1 MFRAHCFVLH
11 RGIQGWRGRGI
22 GVLLVRDLLSFVIWN
37 GAERTV
43 VTDTLAVL
51 AVYKRH
57 ASETISVVPFL
68 LGRPL
73 VYTSS
78 LEVARQ
84 ILDSSLF
91 DKAPETSS
99 ALSWVF
105 QCCQQISIELLFF
118 FYFCNSAWGDN
129 VISIDNERHKR
140 HRRIVGP
147 AFAGGMFV
155 FCAFFLFQSGD
166 RKSVV

>member
-1 MFRAHCFVLH
+1 MARNE
-11 RGIQGWRGRGI
+11 RS
-22 GVLLVRDLLSFVIWN
+22 LLTHSL
-37 GAERTV
+37 
-43 VTDTLAVL
+43 TLAVL
-51 AVYKRH
+51 AVYKRY

-105 QCCQQISIELLFF
+105 QCCQQNIYRNFF
-118 FYFCNSAWGDN
+118 FPLSVTVREEIMLSLSTMKG
-129 VISIDNERHKR
+129 ISDIDGLSGPLLQAGCLCFVPLSCFR
-140 HRRIVGP
+140 VG
-147 AFAGGMFV
+147 
-155 FCAFFLFQSGD
+155 
-166 RKSVV
+166 

>member
-1 MFRAHCFVLH
+1 MAPNERS
-11 RGIQGWRGRGI
+11 
-22 GVLLVRDLLSFVIWN
+22 LLTHSL
-37 GAERTV
+37 
-43 VTDTLAVL
+43 TLAAL
-51 AVYKRH
+51 AVYKRY

-105 QCCQQISIELLFF
+105 QSCQQNIHKIIIFSS
-118 FYFCNSAWGDN
+118 FCNSAWGDN

-155 FCAFFLFQSGD
+155 FCAFFLFQSGLNANIAD
-166 RKSVV
+166 VAEFHSCGMRL